1 MGHSCQVVSL
11 LAAAK
16 KSCFAIPL
24 VSRIHEGVVFSNKL
38 LEPWALMP
46 IIFGWKICSQ
56 LKGVPAINMFTKEAL
71 NTEMQFAENLQ
82 PITDIYRLALLH
94 RGFCKYISSAFP
106 LLVWNSFGSWL
117 WTIRP
122 GICPSEQVTAIAM
135 RNCLPEKLRTTRI
148 HYNWNTIRNILATH
162 VRVTTTMNTED
173 GQVIDVRTCTTPTEK
188 QHLIY
193 NKLHIKYTPLGRKYI
208 KSSIKAQRC
217 SAEKWRVKIATAKY
231 YKRYD
236 FCLSNLG

>member
-1 MGHSCQVVSL
+1 MKLWILWRVTTWQLRPACSRLRNFLLHQESGSNNKAEYIMGHSCQVVSL

-82 PITDIYRLALLH
+82 PITDIYRPALLH
-94 RGFCKYISSAFP
+94 RGFCNIFLLHSHCLFGIPSDHGCELLCREFALQNKWLPLQWEIAF
-106 LLVWNSFGSWL
+106 L
-117 WTIRP
+117 
-122 GICPSEQVTAIAM
+122 
-135 RNCLPEKLRTTRI
+135 
-148 HYNWNTIRNILATH
+148 
-162 VRVTTTMNTED
+162 
-173 GQVIDVRTCTTPTEK
+173 
-188 QHLIY
+188 
-193 NKLHIKYTPLGRKYI
+193 
-208 KSSIKAQRC
+208 KS
-217 SAEKWRVKIATAKY
+217 
-231 YKRYD
+231 
-236 FCLSNLG
+236 